1 MKYNN
6 VVSAKFLR
14 RDNRFIAH
22 VEIDGRE
29 ETVHVKNTGRCKEL
43 LIPGCTV
50 YLERSLNPAR
60 KTAYDLVTVEKLR
73 PGRPPLTVNMDSQAA
88 NAIAAEWLPKSGLFS
103 PRAVF
108 RREVTHG
115 KSRFDFYVED
125 GEERTFLEVKGVTLE
140 TDGVASFPD
149 APTERGVK
157 HLDELTACLAEG
169 FRACVLFVIQMK
181 EISYLRP
188 NDATHKAFGDALRRA
203 AAAGVEVLAV
213 DCRVIPGEVTADRR
227 VFVRLEEG

>member
-157 HLDELTACLAEG
+157 HLDELTACLSEG
-169 FRACVLFVIQMK
+169 YQACVLFVIQMK
-181 EISYLRP
+181 EILYLRP

-227 VFVRLEEG
+227 VLVKLEEG